1 MYLPLHAG
9 MSEFGGMSS
18 SGMSTL
24 EAEAQSTIVY
34 LQPISQQEQ
43 LDSADNEPQQVQT
56 MINICDSN
64 IEEHHS
70 ESSAYQPAGA
80 A

>member
-43 LDSADNEPQQVQT
+43 LDSADNEPQQVSK
-56 MINICDSN
+56 MSN
-64 IEEHHS
+64 MQN
-70 ESSAYQPAGA
+70 ESVRLLSVSSSTDTTNPYL
-80 A
+80 